1 MRDDH
6 TEHEALVASLC
17 DDDTLAEYK
26 GPFDNYRASLVPR
39 ILGGFLVGMGNVV
52 YGHQPSYMKFRAIEV
67 IARVPYHSWTSAIFT
82 LLTYFYSD
90 EVRALRLSR
99 LARFTRFAS
108 ENETMHVVTVSAL
121 AREHER
127 AGFLRHTFIPVLFA
141 FISFWVSYVLYLVR
155 PRYALEINYL
165 FEQHAFSQY
174 NQFLKDYGEELK
186 KRPIASAYL
195 SWYGRECRN
204 QYEFFRLVC
213 NDEIVHRN
221 QSIHEIALHCSR
233 GRE

>member
-1 MRDDH
+1 MSDTR

-17 DDDTLAEYK
+17 DDELLEEYK
-26 GPFDNYRASLVPR
+26 KPLDGYKPSLLAR
-39 ILGGFLVGMGNVV
+39 FLGGFLIGSGNLF
-52 YGHQPSYMKFRAIEV
+52 YGHAPSYMKFRAIEV

-90 EVRALRLSR
+90 ELRALRLST
-99 LARFTRFAS
+99 LARFTRFSA
-108 ENETMHVVTVSAL
+108 ENETMHVVVISSL

-127 AGFLRHTFIPVLFA
+127 AGFFRHTLIPVLFA

-155 PRYALEINYL
+155 PRVALEINYL
-165 FEQHAFSQY
+165 FESHAFLQY
-174 NQFLKDYGEELK
+174 DQFLKECGDGLK
-186 KRPIASAYL
+186 NRPITSAYL

-204 QYEFFRLVC
+204 QYEFFRLVR

-221 QSIHEIALHCSR
+221 QSVHEIALHCRR
-233 GRE
+233 GRD